1 MEVTFLGTGTSQ
13 GVPVIACNCEVCRS
27 LDFRDKRLRVSVHV
41 QVGGRSFVIDTG
53 PDFRQ
58 QMLRE
63 RIECLDAVIFTHEH
77 KDHTAGLDDVRAY
90 NFKQQR
96 NMPVYGRTSVLG
108 QIQREFAYA
117 FSEKKYPG
125 IPLIHLH
132 TIDQDPFEIEGVKFV
147 PIQVMHHKLPVLGYR
162 VGDFTY
168 ITDANYIADA
178 ELDKVRGSEV
188 VVLNALQKTPHL
200 SHYTLDEALR
210 VLEQI
215 NAPMA
220 YLTHISHKMGLHA
233 AVEADLPP
241 NVRLAYDG
249 LRLKLN

>member
-96 NMPVYGRTSVLG
+96 NMPVYGRASVLA

-125 IPLIHLH
+125 IPLIHLQ
-132 TIDQDPFEIEGVKFV
+132 TIDQEPFEVEGVRFV

-162 VGDFTY
+162 IGGFTY
-168 ITDANYIADA
+168 ITDANHIADA

-188 VVLNALQKTPHL
+188 VVLNALQKTSHL
-200 SHYTLDEALR
+200 SHYTLDEALK

-215 NAPMA
+215 DAPMA